1 MSKKKLLL
9 VGWDAADWKII
20 HSLMDRGLL
29 AGVRRLVEGGVSGNL
44 TTLDPALSPMLWTS
58 VATGKM
64 AYHHGVAGFTEVDP
78 VDKAVVP
85 VSAATRKC
93 RTLWEMLGDH
103 GYRSH
108 VVNWFATQGEQ
119 DLNGKMVS
127 NLYCHLKDV
136 DPESDPTSWPA
147 PPPGTYWPPELEE
160 VLNE

>member
-1 MSKKKLLL
+1 
-9 VGWDAADWKII
+9 
-20 HSLMDRGLL
+20 
-29 AGVRRLVEGGVSGNL
+29 
-44 TTLDPALSPMLWTS
+44 MLWTS

-127 NLYCHLKDV
+127 NLYCHLDW
-136 DPESDPTSWPA
+136 STRCASGTNGRITSS
-147 PPPGTYWPPELEE
+147 GSRS
-160 VLNE
+160 